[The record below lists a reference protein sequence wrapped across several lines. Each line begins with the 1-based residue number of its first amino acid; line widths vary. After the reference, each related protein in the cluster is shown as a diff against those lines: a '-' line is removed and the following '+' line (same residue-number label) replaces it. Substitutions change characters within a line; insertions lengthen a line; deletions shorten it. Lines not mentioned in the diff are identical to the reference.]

1 MNNQPFRKIK
11 VLIVD
16 DSIVSQKL
24 YQRLLEQDS
33 RFEVVGIAGN
43 GKQAI
48 EYVAKLQPDV
58 VSMDINMPL
67 MDGVEATRQIMQQNP
82 IPITI
87 VSSLYNPEEVEI
99 AMRVL
104 EAGAVNIIS
113 KPNGPGHPKFESD
126 SRQYLDMLRMM
137 SEVKVVRRRVA
148 SQFSANKPIEKE
160 PTDFSRITNPDND
173 YGIVVIGASAG
184 GPEAL
189 KSLLGAFNPG
199 FPLPILIVQHIDPN
213 FAEGYRTW
221 LQSNVYIPVVAAEK
235 NQKIKPGFAYIAPGD
250 YHLEIISEGVITL
263 TSGPPVKG
271 LRPAVANLF
280 RSAADAY
287 GKRSI
292 AVILS
297 GMGADGAAETALL
310 RSKGAMTFAQN
321 EPTCLVFG
329 MPGEAIKSG
338 GIVSV
343 LPPREIANA
352 IMNLLIKA

>member
-1 MNNQPFRKIK
+1 MNTQPTKKIK

-24 YQRLLEQDS
+24 YQRLLGSDS

-43 GKQAI
+43 GQQAI
-48 EYVAKLQPDV
+48 EYVARFKPDV

-67 MDGVEATRQIMQQNP
+67 MDGVEATRQIMQQTP
-82 IPITI
+82 VPITI

-99 AMRVL
+99 AMKVL

-137 SEVKVVRRRVA
+137 SEVKVVRRRAA
-148 SQFSANKPIEKE
+148 SQFSTTKPSGNVSLEFPPSANAEK
-160 PTDFSRITNPDND
+160 D

-189 KSLLGAFNPG
+189 KSLLGTFTPG

-213 FAEGYRTW
+213 FAEGYRAW
-221 LQSNVYIPVVAAEK
+221 LQSNVYIPVMAAEK

-250 YHLEIISEGVITL
+250 FHLEIIAEGVITL

-280 RSAADAY
+280 RSAANIY

-292 AVILS
+292 AIILS
-297 GMGADGAAETALL
+297 GMGADGAAEITLL

-321 EPTCLVFG
+321 EASCLVFG

-343 LPPREIANA
+343 LPPVEIAKS
-352 IMNLLIKA
+352 IENLLTNG